1 MSAIDNGDGKI
12 RRDFSG
18 VNNKKR
24 DDVREKERQRN
35 ARRYQNLAALQDADD
50 DWERGMDEVR
60 GKYKLVN

>member
-24 DDVREKERQRN
+24 DDAREKERQRN